1 MTVLSDALNNG
12 KYIPQLDISSAYQYI
27 DLEDELYIR
36 APLNKTLKQKSNKIK
51 KNPYM
56 DWNDQE
62 QIGTSKFLII
72 FF

>member
-12 KYIPQLDISSAYQYI
+12 KYTPQLDISSAQQYV
-27 DLEDELYIR
+27 DLEEELYIR

-56 DWNDQE
+56 D
-62 QIGTSKFLII
+62 
-72 FF
+72 

>member
-1 MTVLSDALNNG
+1 MTVLSDALNYG
-12 KYIPQLDISSAYQYI
+12 KYIPQLDISSEYQYI

-56 DWNDQE
+56 D
-62 QIGTSKFLII
+62 
-72 FF
+72 